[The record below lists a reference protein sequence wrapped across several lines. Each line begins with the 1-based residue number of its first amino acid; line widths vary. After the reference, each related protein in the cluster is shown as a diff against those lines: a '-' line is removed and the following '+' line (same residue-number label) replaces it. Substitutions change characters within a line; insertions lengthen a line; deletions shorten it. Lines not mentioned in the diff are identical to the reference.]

1 MKALFTKFVFS
12 AAVIIFVVGG
22 YGEQGATYGQ
32 SIKRGLGAGSG
43 ALTNSANA
51 RWAYNWGNRGVDSGY
66 NGEYIPMFWRGGGN
80 LAPTVE
86 RLLDERTSEY
96 VLGFNEPER
105 ADQANITVA
114 TAINRWRSLTSLYAG
129 TGIKLVSPAVSDNA
143 AGREWLDDFMEI
155 VDSDPT
161 LHVDEV
167 AFHWYGTVNINN
179 PAGGASSF
187 LNSVQRY
194 HNLYNRN
201 VWITEFA
208 GLDFGNRYTTEQM
221 NEWNRRFLDIVLPEL
236 ESRDYVTKYAWW
248 NHNNDSRVVEAGIFG
263 RNRPTLVGDAY
274 VGTLSSG
281 DVRDMNGSDLGDD
294 FQYLR
299 GGQLLNNGRDQGA
312 AFERLYALG
321 AHDGSLQAS
330 QLGGSGDW
338 SMLSGGSVTVEEN
351 AVVQKVGLNTVTFRD
366 LDLEINGALVV
377 LGGNANNGV
386 LEISGSGTTARGLGL
401 IQVNWAGSNLMG
413 GTLALGRE
421 GDTGTLS
428 LPYDFELRS
437 SSIVEINSDVQIRG
451 DTVVISPIY
460 QVNHDFVY
468 DGVMS
473 SRGTTG
479 FTKAGEA
486 TMTLNGSNT
495 YNGGTTVREGSL
507 LFNGTHFGGAAYN
520 VNGGLLGGSGLIDSD
535 VNLNSGSI
543 APGAEAS
550 AGTRLTIG
558 GDLVQASGTTLALN
572 VYGDSSD
579 SLFVVGDLGLSGELV
594 VQLMP
599 DYVPQDGDEFTL
611 VQSNQVAGDFS
622 NVTVLGA
629 PDNFE
634 TDVQIVNGDV
644 VMTLTNDSSVMLGDV
659 NRDGVVNFLDISVFV
674 GFLSGSVYREE
685 ADIDQ
690 NGALNFLD
698 ITRFISLLSAQ

>member
-1 MKALFTKFVFS
+1 MRNPLANFVFS
-12 AAVIIFVVGG
+12 IATIVIAVGSF
-22 YGEQGATYGQ
+22 GEQGAIHAQ

-43 ALTNSANA
+43 PLTSSANA
-51 RWAYNWGNRGVDSGY
+51 RWVYDWGSRGASSGH

-86 RLLDERTSEY
+86 RLLAERTSEY

-114 TAINRWRSLTSLYAG
+114 TAVNRWRNLTSLYEG

-143 AGREWLDDFMEI
+143 AGREWLDDFMAI

-179 PAGGASSF
+179 PAGGANSF

-221 NEWNRRFLDIVLPEL
+221 NEWNRQFLDIVLPEL

-248 NHNNDSRVVEAGIFG
+248 NHNNDSRVVETGIYG

-281 DVRDMNGSDLGDD
+281 DTRDMNGSGLGLD

-299 GGQLLNNGRDQGA
+299 GGQLLNNGNDRGA
-312 AFERLYALG
+312 AFGRLYAAG
-321 AHDGSLQAS
+321 AHDGSLQTS
-330 QLGGSGDW
+330 LFGGSGDW
-338 SMLSGGSVTVEEN
+338 SMFSWGSVTIEEN
-351 AVVQKVGLNTVTFRD
+351 ASLRKAGLNTVTFRD
-366 LDLEINGALVV
+366 LDLEIDGSLVV

-386 LEISGSGTTARGLGL
+386 LEISGSGTNARGEGL
-401 IQVNWAGSNLMG
+401 IQVNWAGNNLTG
-413 GTLALGRE
+413 GTLALGRA

-437 SSIVEINSDVQIRG
+437 SGIVEINSDVQIGG

-479 FTKAGEA
+479 FTKAGQA

-495 YNGGTTVREGSL
+495 YNGGTTIREGSL
-507 LFNGTHFGGAAYN
+507 LVNGTHVGGANYN
-520 VNGGLLGGSGLIDSD
+520 VNGGLLGGSGEIDSN
-535 VNLNSGSI
+535 VNLNSGTI

-550 AGTRLTIG
+550 TGTNFTIG
-558 GDLVQASGTTLALN
+558 GNLNQAAETTLAFSIRSDSNDRLN
-572 VYGDSSD
+572 VGGTAN
-579 SLFVVGDLGLSGELV
+579 LAGELV
-594 VQLMP
+594 VELLP
-599 DYVPQDGDEFTL
+599 GYEPQDGDAFAL
-611 VQSNQVAGDFS
+611 LQADSVVGDFS
-622 NVTVLGA
+622 SVEVLGA

-634 TDVQIVNGDV
+634 MEVQIISGNV
-644 VMTLTNDSSVMLGDV
+644 VVTMTDAGVVMLGDV
-659 NRDGVVNFLDISVFV
+659 NQDGAVNFLDISGFI
-674 GFLSGSVYREE
+674 GFLSSNVYLEE

-690 NGALNFLD
+690 NGLVNFLD
-698 ITRFISLLSAQ
+698 ISPFISLLSGQ